1 MNLADALHRADP
13 AAIAVSGADG
23 ICTYGQLDGDSAR
36 LAAALR
42 QHGLT
47 PGDRVGVVMP
57 NITAHL
63 LVYYAVVRAGG
74 VVVSL
79 NPKSTAAEIERAFRL
94 TRPVAVVAAAALMPA
109 VREAA
114 GRLPQSPRL
123 IAAGDPQADDSQ
135 LSGYPTIRELIAG
148 AEPAPIESRGDGDAA
163 SILFTSGS
171 TGQPKGVVLTHGNV
185 IWAAAA
191 QASRMAAGPGDAVAL
206 VAPMHHCYGQNAV
219 LNAAVRSGAAVVLL
233 DQRQRKKL
241 VDDLATFEVTA
252 LPSVPAMFG
261 VLLDLGAGPDR
272 LPRLR
277 YAVSAAA
284 QLPRPVASQWH
295 RRFGFPIHEGYGL
308 TETSP
313 CALYN
318 DQVTAAAG
326 SLGRPFDGVDARVV
340 DEDGTEV
347 PPGQT
352 GELLLRGPN
361 VMAGYFDDPEATA
374 QAIVDGWL
382 RTGDHARRDEHGNYW
397 LAGRKKNII
406 IVSGTN
412 VYPSEVESVLR
423 GHPAVAEAVVV
434 GRPHRVLGEMVMA
447 FLQLREAAP
456 PDSVVR
462 ELRELCKVELASFK
476 RPASFRVLESIPALT
491 SGKPDLVALR
501 ELSRHDPVGS
511 PRPD

>member
-1 MNLADALHRADP
+1 MNVADALHSADP
-13 AAIAVSGADG
+13 AGIAVSGSEG
-23 ICTYGQLDGDSAR
+23 TYTYGQLDEDSAR
-36 LAAALR
+36 LGAALR
-42 QHGLT
+42 RLSLA

-57 NITAHL
+57 NSTAHI

-79 NPKSTAAEIERAFRL
+79 NMTSTATEIERAFRL
-94 TRPVAVVAAAALMPA
+94 ARPAVVVAAAALVPD
-109 VREAA
+109 VREAT
-114 GRLPQSPRL
+114 GRLPAPPHL
-123 IAAGDPQADDSQ
+123 ISADGDTRVDGHPSI
-135 LSGYPTIRELIAG
+135 PELLASS
-148 AEPAPIESRGDGDAA
+148 EPAAIESRQDDDPA

-185 IWAAAA
+185 AWAAAA

-206 VAPMHHCYGQNAV
+206 AAPMHHCYGQNAV
-219 LNAAVRSGAAVVLL
+219 LNAAVISGAAVVLL
-233 DQRQRKKL
+233 DARQRKKL
-241 VDDLATFEVTA
+241 VDELASFQVTA
-252 LPSVPAMFG
+252 IPGVPAMFR
-261 VLLDLGAGPDR
+261 VLLDLGASRER

-284 QLPRPVASQWH
+284 ELPRPVADEWH
-295 RRFGFPIHEGYGL
+295 RQFGFPIHEGYGL

-318 DQVTAAAG
+318 DQVTAAPG
-326 SLGRPFDGVDARVV
+326 SLGRPFDGVDARIVA
-340 DEDGTEV
+340 EDGAQV

-361 VMAGYFDDPEATA
+361 VMAGYFDDPDATA
-374 QAIVDGWL
+374 QAVVDGWL
-382 RTGDHARRDEHGNYW
+382 RTGDHARRDEHGDYW

-423 GHPAVAEAVVV
+423 GHPAVVDAVVV
-434 GRPHRVLGEMVMA
+434 GRPHQVLGEMVMA
-447 FLQLREAAP
+447 FLHLRDAAQ
-456 PDSVVR
+456 PDTVVR
-462 ELRELCKVELASFK
+462 ELRDRCKVELASFK
-476 RPASFRVLESIPALT
+476 RPSSFRVLESIPALT

-501 ELSRHDPVGS
+501 ELSLHDPA
-511 PRPD
+511 RPAG